1 MSGITNLNDFL
12 CSNRDYIVEEM
23 RRQLNELPPSTW
35 VDFVLQTKEGQL
47 RLNTWVDLVL
57 KSLEGD
63 PELFLQ
69 DQERIAY
76 SRAVQEIE
84 FKHSYELY
92 GSFQKIVGDLLHRV
106 SVSEKPSLAVLCSD
120 IHRLNEVLLQ
130 AYSGNAASY
139 LRIRQEQIN
148 EKVTNLEELYH
159 LAHKIM
165 TITGLEELVNV
176 VLTTNGRVFQ
186 VEETCLAIC
195 KNDRIQRLFSCN
207 SGKVSNRIRGLI
219 ELALK
224 EGVTLFVDEAGEIYQ
239 DIDRSELKRM
249 VLQPIRADES
259 SYGILALCN
268 GARGFRF
275 TRKEQCLLTHILCV
289 TASGLARVLMMEEI
303 EQSRERLRLLAGKMI
318 TIQEEERRRLAGD
331 IHDTLA
337 QALAGICYQ
346 VQYCKELAK
355 KDSDLLFD
363 RLDVLVDTIY
373 RTIDQSRQLISSLH
387 PDLIETVG
395 LVPALRRL
403 FDNYNEETGVRVL
416 AQLPKGVRTSR
427 DVNICLFRVVQEALT
442 NVHKHA
448 DTRTVRVCLKERR
461 EGVMLTVADKGK
473 GFDTAPGCRWPE
485 GQISLGLLSMKER
498 IEGVKGTFSI
508 SAAVGKGCRIEAKIP
523 FERRGQYK

>member
-1 MSGITNLNDFL
+1 MSAITNLNDFL

-35 VDFVLQTKEGQL
+35 VDFVLQTKEGQR

-106 SVSEKPSLAVLCSD
+106 SVSEKASLAVLCSD

-207 SGKVSNRIRGLI
+207 SGKVSI
-219 ELALK
+219 E
-224 EGVTLFVDEAGEIYQ
+224 
-239 DIDRSELKRM
+239 S
-249 VLQPIRADES
+249 
-259 SYGILALCN
+259 
-268 GARGFRF
+268 GA
-275 TRKEQCLLTHILCV
+275 
-289 TASGLARVLMMEEI
+289 
-303 EQSRERLRLLAGKMI
+303 
-318 TIQEEERRRLAGD
+318 
-331 IHDTLA
+331 
-337 QALAGICYQ
+337 
-346 VQYCKELAK
+346 
-355 KDSDLLFD
+355 
-363 RLDVLVDTIY
+363 
-373 RTIDQSRQLISSLH
+373 SL
-387 PDLIETVG
+387 
-395 LVPALRRL
+395 
-403 FDNYNEETGVRVL
+403 N
-416 AQLPKGVRTSR
+416 
-427 DVNICLFRVVQEALT
+427 
-442 NVHKHA
+442 
-448 DTRTVRVCLKERR
+448 
-461 EGVMLTVADKGK
+461 
-473 GFDTAPGCRWPE
+473 
-485 GQISLGLLSMKER
+485 
-498 IEGVKGTFSI
+498 
-508 SAAVGKGCRIEAKIP
+508 
-523 FERRGQYK
+523 